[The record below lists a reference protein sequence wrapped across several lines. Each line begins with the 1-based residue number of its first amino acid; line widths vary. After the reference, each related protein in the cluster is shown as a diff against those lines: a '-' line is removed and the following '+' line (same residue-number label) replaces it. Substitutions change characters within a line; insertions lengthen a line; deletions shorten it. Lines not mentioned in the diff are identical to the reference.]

1 MKIKNM
7 FLSMIVFN
15 AMAMIFSAHALA
27 EEKLSPSVELV
38 TRLYREF
45 AWETVIDEP
54 LNSAPGF
61 IDQPAPV
68 LAKYLDK
75 ELVSLLIAD
84 RLCARK
90 GEICNLDF
98 PPLWDAQDIGATDLK
113 IQATTDPKIVVVN
126 FRYGNKKT
134 ELRFKMGQTADGIRI
149 HDIQYKTGPSLRKIL
164 ERKP

>member
-7 FLSMIVFN
+7 LLSTMVFSI
-15 AMAMIFSAHALA
+15 MAAPLSVPALA

-61 IDQPAPV
+61 ADQPAPV

-84 RLCARK
+84 RLCASK
-90 GEICNLDF
+90 GEVCNLDF
-98 PPLWDAQDIGATDLK
+98 LPLWEAQDIGATDLK
-113 IQATTDPKIVVVN
+113 IQATVDPKIVVVH
-126 FRYGNKKT
+126 FRYGNKQT
-134 ELRFKMGQTADGIRI
+134 ELRFKMSQTADGLRI
-149 HDIQYKTGPSLRKIL
+149 HDIQYKKGPSLRQIL

>member
-1 MKIKNM
+1 
-7 FLSMIVFN
+7 
-15 AMAMIFSAHALA
+15 MATIFSAPALA

-54 LNSAPGF
+54 LNSVPGF

-84 RLCARK
+84 RLCASK

-98 PPLWDAQDIGATDLK
+98 LPLWEAQDIGATDLK
-113 IQATTDPKIVVVN
+113 IEATADPKIVAVH
-126 FRYGNKKT
+126 FRYDNKQT
-134 ELRFKMGQTADGIRI
+134 ELRFSMSQTADGVRI
-149 HDIQYKTGPSLRKIL
+149 HDIQYKNGLSLRKIL